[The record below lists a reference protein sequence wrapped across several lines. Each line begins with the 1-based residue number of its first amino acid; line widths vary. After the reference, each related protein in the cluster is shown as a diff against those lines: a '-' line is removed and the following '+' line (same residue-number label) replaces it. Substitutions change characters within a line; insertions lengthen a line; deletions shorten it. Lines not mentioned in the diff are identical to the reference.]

1 MFHIIL
7 SRLRLDRDF
16 FKIMCMFDFKFVF
29 VIIVRRVEFCM
40 IVEIIDLNDRVS
52 T

>member
-1 MFHIIL
+1 MFHIRL
-7 SRLRLDRDF
+7 SRLRLGRDF
-16 FKIMCMFDFKFVF
+16 FKIMCMFGFKFVF
-29 VIIVRRVEFCM
+29 AIIVRRVEFCM